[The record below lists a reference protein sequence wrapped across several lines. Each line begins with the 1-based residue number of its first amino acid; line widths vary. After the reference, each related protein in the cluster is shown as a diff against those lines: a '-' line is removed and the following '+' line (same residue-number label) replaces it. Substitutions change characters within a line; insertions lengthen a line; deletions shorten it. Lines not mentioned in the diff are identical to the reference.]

1 MRGMKGKLGL
11 LAGVALFAFIPV
23 SAHAQTSKQSE
34 LEARL
39 KVLEDSVGSLRAELD
54 AERQRNAQL
63 QQNQQQTQ
71 QKVEAIALASA
82 APVPAPAPVQ
92 TDGFKVGGTTVKI
105 NGFIKTN
112 AMFSKWDDGDVTGNT
127 FGRDFYLPQSIPV
140 GGVRESTDFDF
151 SGKQTR
157 IWLTTATP
165 IGDHKLGG
173 HIEFDFQTAP
183 GSQGSERTTNGY
195 NLALRRGFITFDN
208 LLAGQE
214 WSNFQYTAA
223 LPESTDFV
231 GVTEGTVFARQPQV
245 RYTKKLGDTAAFSV
259 SVENPETATATT
271 TSAALTENDDDR
283 IPDFTA
289 RLLLKPKFG
298 EFSLAGI
305 LRQLSVDN
313 GVLSARGTGWG
324 ISGAGK
330 IPFGPDKRHNISF
343 MATYGDGIGR
353 YVGLNFAPDAIV
365 YTTTNGGIDLAPVKT
380 FAGFAAARIGLSSNL
395 RSNIMYSMQDVSY
408 PSAYRPIGANE
419 SAWSVAGNLFWSP
432 VKGFDIGAEYRH
444 GVREIW
450 VLTNG
455 TAAPQSG
462 QLDRVEFA
470 FKYSF

>member
-1 MRGMKGKLGL
+1 MRGMKGRWTLF
-11 LAGVALFAFIPV
+11 AGVALAALTPMQ
-23 SAHAQTSKQSE
+23 AAAQTSKQSE

-39 KVLEDSVGSLRAELD
+39 KALEESVGSLRAELD
-54 AERQRNAQL
+54 TERQRNAQL
-63 QQNQQQTQ
+63 QQSQQQTNK
-71 QKVEAIALASA
+71 KVEAIELAKA
-82 APVPAPAPVQ
+82 TPPPPPPAPA
-92 TDGFKVGGTTVKI
+92 DGFKVGGTTVKI

-112 AMFSKWDDGDVTGNT
+112 AMFSKWDDGDVAGNT

-140 GGVRESTDFDF
+140 GGTRESTDFDF

-157 IWLTTATP
+157 IWLTTSTP
-165 IGDHKLGG
+165 IGNHKLGG

-183 GSQGSERTTNGY
+183 GAQGSERTTNGY
-195 NLALRRGFITFDN
+195 NLALRRGFITYDN
-208 LLAGQE
+208 LLVGQD
-214 WSNFQYTAA
+214 WTNFQYTGA

-231 GVTEGTVFARQPQV
+231 GVTEGTVFVRQPQL
-245 RYTKKLGDTAAFSV
+245 RYTKKLGDHAALSL

-271 TSAALTENDDDR
+271 TSAALTEQDDDR

-289 RLLLKPKFG
+289 RLLFKPKFG
-298 EFSLAGI
+298 ELSLAGVV
-305 LRQLSVDN
+305 RQLSVDN
-313 GVLSARGTGWG
+313 GITSARGTGWG

-343 MATYGDGIGR
+343 MATYGQGIGR

-365 YTTTNGGIDLAPVKT
+365 YNRSNGDIELAEVKS
-380 FAGFAAARIGLSSNL
+380 FAAFAAARIGWTSNL

-408 PSAYRPIGANE
+408 PSAYRPVGANDN
-419 SAWSVAGNLFWSP
+419 AWSAAANIFWSP
-432 VKGFDIGAEYRH
+432 VKGFDVGAEYRH

-455 TAAPQSG
+455 LASTQSG

>member
-1 MRGMKGKLGL
+1 MRGITCRLGL
-11 LAGVALFAFIPV
+11 LAGVALIALTP
-23 SAHAQTSKQSE
+23 AQAMAQTSKQSE

-39 KVLEDSVGSLRAELD
+39 KSLEDSVGSLRAELE
-54 AERQRNAQL
+54 AERQRNAEL
-63 QQNQQQTQ
+63 QQSQQQTSK
-71 QKVEAIALASA
+71 KVEAIELAKA
-82 APVPAPAPVQ
+82 APPPPPPAPA
-92 TDGFKVGGTTVKI
+92 DGFKVGGTTVKL

-112 AMFSKWDDGDVTGNT
+112 AMFSKWDDGDVAGNT
-127 FGRDFYLPQSIPV
+127 LGRDFYLAQTIPV
-140 GGVRESTDFDF
+140 NGVKESTDFDF

-157 IWLTTATP
+157 IWLTTSTP
-165 IGDHKLGG
+165 IGNHKLGG
-173 HIEFDFQTAP
+173 LVEFDFQTAT
-183 GSQGSERTTNGY
+183 GTQGSERTTNGY

-214 WSNFQYTAA
+214 WSNFQYTGA

-231 GVTEGTVFARQPQV
+231 GVTEGTVFVRQPQV
-245 RYTKKLGDTAAFSV
+245 RYTKKLGDSAALSV
-259 SVENPETATATT
+259 SLENPETASATT
-271 TSAALTENDDDR
+271 TAAALTENDDDR

-289 RLLLKPKFG
+289 KLLFKPKIG
-298 EFSLAGI
+298 EFSLATI
-305 LRQLSVDN
+305 FRQLSVDN
-313 GVLSARGTGWG
+313 GTLSARGTGWG
-324 ISGAGK
+324 VSGAGK
-330 IPFGPDKRHNISF
+330 IPFGPDKRHNVSF
-343 MATYGDGIGR
+343 MATYGSGIGR

-365 YTTTNGGIDLAPVKT
+365 HATTNGGIDLAEVKT
-380 FAGFAAARIGLSSNL
+380 FAAFAAARIGLSSNL

-408 PSAYRPIGANE
+408 PSAYRPIGAND

-455 TAAPQSG
+455 LPDTASG